1 MKEKAAYLRGLIEGL
16 GIDETTKEGKVIKAM
31 SELLGEL
38 AEAVDGID
46 EDVTRAYDQINDLSD
61 ELEDLEADPVGT
73 GPFHYVSRSPQE
85 NIVLEKFSDYW
96 DTENQAYLDKV
107 TFRIVKDSNA
117 VVTNLKSGTL
127 DMYARLSST
136 QTAQLAE
143 DSDFTIY
150 DGGMNLVQAL
160 YLNNAV
166 EPLNNVKVRLSL
178 IHI

>member
-1 MKEKAAYLRGLIEGL
+1 MLFR
-16 GIDETTKEGKVIKAM
+16 
-31 SELLGEL
+31 S
-38 AEAVDGID
+38 
-46 EDVTRAYDQINDLSD
+46 
-61 ELEDLEADPVGT
+61 ADPVGT

-160 YLNNAV
+160 YLNNAMMTPDKDYGQLV
-166 EPLNNVKVRLSL
+166 SEHVFMYRPKYGYDCGRKRNDHRKQHVPGIWKILCAGTVRA
-178 IHI
+178 I

>member
-1 MKEKAAYLRGLIEGL
+1 MAIVPEH
-16 GIDETTKEGKVIKAM
+16 V
-31 SELLGEL
+31 
-38 AEAVDGID
+38 
-46 EDVTRAYDQINDLSD
+46 
-61 ELEDLEADPVGT
+61 EDLEADPVGT

-150 DGGMNLVQAL
+150 DGGMN
-160 YLNNAV
+160 
-166 EPLNNVKVRLSL
+166 RSTM
-178 IHI
+178 